1 MAIPQEDIEYI
12 REQIESAVRPL
23 FFFDDDADG
32 LSSFL
37 LLYRLLKEGKGVI
50 IKTAPEMTEA
60 YVKHVK
66 SYSPDII
73 FILDKPMVSQ
83 DFLNKINTPVIWLD
97 HHEPVK
103 RYKVKYF
110 NPRIHDD
117 KDSRPT
123 TFWAY
128 QIADQD
134 LWIATVGCIG
144 DWFVPPYINKFAKKY
159 PQLLPKKYLEKNNKK
174 PEKIL
179 FETKTGELA
188 KIFNFLLKG
197 KTSDALTSVKIL
209 TRIKSPEEILE
220 QTTSQGKYIYKRY
233 QKINKEYQEILS
245 GVKATKSKVLLYSYD
260 PNKTSFTSELSN
272 ELLYK
277 YPDKLIII
285 ARERFDEMKCSL
297 RASNIKVAKI
307 LKKALEDVEGYGGG
321 HEHACGA
328 CIKTKDFEKF
338 VNNIKELL

>member
-1 MAIPQEDIEYI
+1 MAILQKDIDYI
-12 REQIESAVRPL
+12 REQLESAVRPL

-50 IKTAPEMTEA
+50 IKTAPEMTNA
-60 YVKHVK
+60 YVKYVK

-83 DFLNKINTPVIWLD
+83 DFLNKVNTQIIWLD
-97 HHEPVK
+97 HHEPIK

-110 NPRIHDD
+110 NPRIEDD

-128 QIADQD
+128 QIVDQD
-134 LWIATVGCIG
+134 ILLATVGCIG

-159 PQLLPKKYLEKNNKK
+159 PKLLPKKYLEKNNKT

-179 FETKTGELA
+179 FETKVGELA
-188 KIFNFLLKG
+188 RMFNFLLKG

-209 TRIKSPEEILE
+209 TRIKHPEEILE
-220 QTTSQGKYIYKRY
+220 QTTPQGKYIYKRY
-233 QKINKEYQEILS
+233 QRINKEYQTIISEI
-245 GVKATKSKVLLYSYD
+245 KATRSKILLYKYD
-260 PNKTSFTSELSN
+260 TSKTSFTSELSN

-285 ARERFDEMKCSL
+285 AREKSDEMKCSL
-297 RASNIKVAKI
+297 RASNIKVAQI
-307 LKKALEDVEGYGGG
+307 LKKALEGVEGYGGG
-321 HEHACGA
+321 HEYACGA
-328 CIKTKDFEKF
+328 CIKTKDFKKF
-338 VNNIKELL
+338 VNNIKEHL